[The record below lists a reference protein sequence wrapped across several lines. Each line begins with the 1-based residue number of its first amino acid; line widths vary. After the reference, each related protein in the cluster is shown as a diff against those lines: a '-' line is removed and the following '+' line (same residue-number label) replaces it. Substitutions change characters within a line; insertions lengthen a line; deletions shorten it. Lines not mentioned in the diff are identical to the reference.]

1 MKISTRIL
9 AAAFLWLGLAHQGF
23 AQDADLTL
31 LDKAASDDGQ
41 EPGWSGAVTASF
53 YERRGNAKNQ
63 DWGLELAWAYQTEGR
78 WLFDGVV
85 GGMSKSEDNTTTDE
99 SYKFHNAA
107 KYFFDKK
114 SYGVGRANYDKDRFS
129 GIEEEA
135 GFAGGYGRELYKNK
149 DHKLIGEAGLG
160 ILWTKTS
167 DGNTDTG
174 GMGYGAL
181 LYNWKLTD
189 TSSFSQLLALRYS
202 EADSNWRLHTVS
214 QVKASIIGSL
224 AGKFSFEVKR
234 NSEVPPEDKK
244 TDYYTTLGLE
254 YSF

>member
-1 MKISTRIL
+1 MNNTVRVL
-9 AAAFLWLGLAHQGF
+9 AALIIYLGLGTQAYS
-23 AQDADLTL
+23 QDADLTL
-31 LDKAASDDGQ
+31 LDRAASEQ
-41 EPGWSGAVTASF
+41 EEAGWSGAVTANY

-63 DWGLELAWAYQTEGR
+63 DWGLQLAWAYQTEGK

-85 GGMSKSEDNTTTDE
+85 GGMSKSQDNTTTDE

-107 KYFFDKK
+107 KYFFTKK

-129 GIEEEA
+129 GIKEEA
-135 GFAGGYGRELYKNK
+135 GLTGGYGRELFKNPK
-149 DHKLIGEAGLG
+149 HKLIGEAGAG
-160 ILWTKTS
+160 VIWTKS
-167 DGNTDTG
+167 ADDNTDTG
-174 GMGYGAL
+174 GVGYGAL

-189 TSSFSQLLALRYS
+189 NSSFSQLASLRYS

-214 QVKASIIGSL
+214 QVKATIIGSL
-224 AGKFSFEVKR
+224 AGKFSYEIQR
-234 NSEVPPEDKK
+234 NSEVPDGSNK

>member
-1 MKISTRIL
+1 MKSTTRML
-9 AAAFLWLGLAHQGF
+9 AAAILWLGLAHQSF
-23 AQDADLTL
+23 AQDADFTL
-31 LDKAASDDGQ
+31 LDKAASGDT

-53 YERRGNAKNQ
+53 YDRKGNSRNQ
-63 DWGLELAWAYQTEGR
+63 DWGLELAWAFQTEGK
-78 WLFDGVV
+78 WLFDGLVA
-85 GGMSKSEDNTTTDE
+85 GMSKSEDNTTTDE

-107 KYFFDKK
+107 KYFFNPK
-114 SYGVGRANYDKDRFS
+114 SYGVGRARYDKDRFS

-135 GFAGGYGRELYKNK
+135 SFTGGYGHELYRNEK
-149 DHKLIGEAGLG
+149 HRLVGETGAGV
-160 ILWTKTS
+160 IWTKTS
-167 DGNTDTG
+167 DGQKDTG
-174 GMGYGAL
+174 GVGYGAL

-214 QVKASIIGSL
+214 QVKATIIGSL
-224 AGKFSFEVKR
+224 AGKFSFEIKR
-234 NSEVPPEDKK
+234 NSEVPEEDKK